1 MAPSALAHDEV
12 SMRVAFALAG
22 LGGFNAHGAGFLAAA
37 GKWGVKP
44 ELVTATSGQI
54 LVLADWLAGKD
65 LLASLI
71 SPGQDGNP
79 LAQLQTA
86 FFGYPGVFR
95 PAYREALERLASWP
109 NMHEG
114 FFRMLADRL
123 LPAQEYVP
131 ERTEADFQNVA
142 DLFNRSSIG
151 VVFNSYEPR
160 TGKGVLY
167 GNDAARKLL
176 PSEKAI
182 ANTHA
187 AQLRASDLPHDM
199 RYVPDVSSEH
209 EIHPITLEAVKSALW
224 LSLYGFQKIP
234 GGKMDG
240 AYYRSCIVSELHVFD
255 RIFVARPLANGW
267 YGKQPSNWFDVQ
279 DWNCEMWFSVGYKA
293 EVVALRR
300 INDLIEAGVIN
311 DDKFKK
317 VELVEIEP
325 ETPAGYFHYFVERN
339 KVYDRAFEIAER
351 TFETL
356 GLAKPG

>member
-1 MAPSALAHDEV
+1 MA
-12 SMRVAFALAG
+12 VAFALAG

-54 LVLADWLAGKD
+54 FVLADWLAGKD
-65 LLASLI
+65 LRASLI
-71 SPGQDGNP
+71 SPGRGSNP

-95 PAYREALERLASWP
+95 PAYREALERLVSWP
-109 NMHEG
+109 TTRESL
-114 FFRMLADRL
+114 FRTVADRM

-131 ERTEADFQNVA
+131 ERTEADFRSA
-142 DLFNRSSIG
+142 SDLFNQSAIG
-151 VVFNSYEPR
+151 VVFNSYEPE
-160 TGKGVLY
+160 TGKGFLY

-182 ANTHA
+182 PNTHHA
-187 AQLRASDLPHDM
+187 ALVGKSALPHDM
-199 RYVPDVSSEH
+199 RYVSNASDEH
-209 EIHPITLEAVKSALW
+209 EIHPITPEAVKSALW
-224 LSLYGFQKIP
+224 LSLYGFQNMP

-240 AYYRSCIVSELHVFD
+240 AYFRSCIVSELHVFD

-267 YGKQPSNWFDVQ
+267 YGRQPSNWFDVQ

-293 EVVALRR
+293 EVDALRR
-300 INDLIEAGVIN
+300 INDLIQTGVIN
-311 DDKFKK
+311 DPRFKK
-317 VELVEIEP
+317 VELIEIEP

-339 KVYDRAFEIAER
+339 QVYDRAFEIAER
-351 TFETL
+351 AFESL
-356 GLAKPG
+356 GLTKPS

>member
-1 MAPSALAHDEV
+1 
-12 SMRVAFALAG
+12 MRVAFALAG

-65 LLASLI
+65 LRASLI
-71 SPGQDGNP
+71 APGRDGNP

-95 PAYREALERLASWP
+95 PAYREALERFVSWP
-109 NMHEG
+109 NTQEG
-114 FFRMLADRL
+114 VFRVLADRL

-131 ERTEADFQNVA
+131 ERTEADFQSAA
-142 DLFNRSSIG
+142 DLFNQSTIG

-160 TGKGVLY
+160 SGKGSLY
-167 GNDAARKLL
+167 GNDTARKLL
-176 PSEKAI
+176 PPQKAI
-182 ANTHA
+182 PNTHA
-187 AQLRASDLPHDM
+187 ARLGASDLPHDM
-199 RYVPDVSSEH
+199 RYVSDVSDEH
-209 EIHPITLEAVKSALW
+209 AIHPITAEAVKSALW
-224 LSLYGFQKIP
+224 LSLYGFQNIP
-234 GGKMDG
+234 GDKMDG
-240 AYYRSCIVSELHVFD
+240 AYYRSCIISELHVFD

-267 YGKQPSNWFDVQ
+267 YARLPSNWFDVQ

-293 EVVALRR
+293 EVDALRR

-339 KVYDRAFEIAER
+339 RVYERAFEIAER
-351 TFETL
+351 AFKNL
-356 GLAKPG
+356 GLTGPP